1 MQRRS
6 DYKGTWNALSVTAED
21 ALRHITGNMADPSMI
36 QSAVRTVGW
45 LKETVGVRA
54 DDVILEIG
62 CGAGRTGQVLA
73 PIAATGLAP
82 TLAEICLVTPK
93 DDFRDSP
100 MSISGYDVS
109 GIADSSVDLVY
120 CTVVFMHLFEW
131 ERFAYIREAHRLL
144 RPGGRVF
151 VDNFTICSDEGWEV
165 FERHLAIPRTDR
177 PAHIG
182 MSSTPQ
188 ELETYL
194 ARAGFTDI
202 QSRIRHVW
210 AQAFAAKTPTAAA
223 G

>member
-151 VDNFTICSDEGWEV
+151 VDNLLSARTRDGKYLNVIWLFRGQTGPHTSACCPRLKNWKLTSRARVSPVFT
-165 FERHLAIPRTDR
+165 LA
-177 PAHIG
+177 
-182 MSSTPQ
+182 
-188 ELETYL
+188 
-194 ARAGFTDI
+194 
-202 QSRIRHVW
+202 
-210 AQAFAAKTPTAAA
+210 
-223 G
+223 